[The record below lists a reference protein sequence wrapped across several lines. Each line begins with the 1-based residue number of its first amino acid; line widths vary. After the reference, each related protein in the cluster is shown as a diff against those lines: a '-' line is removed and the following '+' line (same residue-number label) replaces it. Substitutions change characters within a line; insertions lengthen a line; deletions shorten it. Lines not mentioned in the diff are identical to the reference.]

1 MILYII
7 ITLAIGITIGAL
19 LFYLMSRRLVS
30 SAARAR
36 VVTAKY
42 SEEEA
47 EKLLVRQGFTILEKQ
62 KRTPLIIWV
71 DGKSHLSYVLADFLV
86 QKNKKT
92 YVVEV
97 KTGQAA
103 DPTEPA
109 TRRQL
114 LEYEY
119 VYQPDGLLLMDMNLG
134 ELHEVDFELPR
145 EGRENFLVIFIP
157 LFIILFI
164 IGIIW
169 LLIQL
174 KLF

>member
-1 MILYII
+1 MTFYII

-19 LFYLMSRRLVS
+19 LFYLLSRRLIS
-30 SAARAR
+30 QAARDR
-36 VVTAKY
+36 VVAAKY

-47 EKLLVRQGFTILEKQ
+47 GKLLLRQGFTILEKQ

-71 DGKSHLSYVLADFLV
+71 DGKSHLSHVQADFLV
-86 QKNKKT
+86 QKGKKT

-97 KTGQAA
+97 KTGQVA

-114 LEYEY
+114 LEYDY
-119 VYQPDGLLLMDMNLG
+119 VYQPDGLLLLDMNLG

-145 EGRENFLVIFIP
+145 EGRENFMTIFLP

>member
-1 MILYII
+1 MILYILL
-7 ITLAIGITIGAL
+7 TLLLGILIGLL
-19 LFYLMSRRLVS
+19 LFYFLNRRLIS
-30 SAARAR
+30 SAARTR
-36 VVTAKY
+36 VETAKY
-42 SEEEA
+42 SEAEA
-47 EKLLVRQGFTILEKQ
+47 EKLLVKQGFTILEKQ
-62 KRTPLIIWV
+62 KRTPLIVWV

-86 QKNKKT
+86 QKDKKT

-119 VYQPDGLLLMDMNLG
+119 VYRPDGLLLLDMNLG

-145 EGRENFLVIFIP
+145 AERENFLAIFLP
-157 LFIILFI
+157 LFIILII